1 MTFWARQRHRIFTH
15 MQGGTNNLKK
25 VKAVLEVV
33 KEFFEIGAEYCNGLW
48 LATCIQAIAV
58 LILALT
64 VSRMR

>member
-1 MTFWARQRHRIFTH
+1 M
-15 MQGGTNNLKK
+15 KK

-33 KEFFEIGAEYCNGLW
+33 KEFFEIGAEYCNGPW
-48 LATCIQAIAV
+48 VATCIQAIAV

>member
-1 MTFWARQRHRIFTH
+1 M
-15 MQGGTNNLKK
+15 KK